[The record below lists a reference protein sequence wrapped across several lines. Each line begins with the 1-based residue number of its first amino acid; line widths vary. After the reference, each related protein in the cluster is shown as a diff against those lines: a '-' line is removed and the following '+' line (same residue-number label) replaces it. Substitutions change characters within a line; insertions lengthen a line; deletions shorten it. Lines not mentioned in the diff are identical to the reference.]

1 MIPKILLKCLLT
13 ESSFYKTIR
22 TSLVPFLLLRISLTK
37 KISELKF
44 SKAKR
49 LFIDVFITHADSII
63 THFSYWHG

>member
-1 MIPKILLKCLLT
+1 MSVNRKFVLQNHKNKFGAF
-13 ESSFYKTIR
+13 SAVADFAD
-22 TSLVPFLLLRISLTK
+22 K